1 MSGES
6 ITPTPSPGS
15 LRELPSNRRGEESGG
30 NLRAFPIDGP
40 ERYRQTSNPS
50 LRTLKLALRFS
61 LREMRG
67 GFSGFFIFLTCIALG
82 VAAIGGV
89 NSVAS
94 AITAGVANEG
104 QVLLGADMRFELNQR
119 EVTAEERTFL
129 DGLGRVADS
138 ASMRSMARLE
148 DGSDQTLAEVKAVDE
163 AYPLYGA
170 LETEP
175 RLGHR
180 DLFDAKAGAYG
191 AAAPD
196 LLFERLGLKV
206 GDRVKVGTATFE
218 LRARLVTEPD
228 AVSDGFGF
236 APRLLVSMQ
245 GLRAS
250 GLIQPGSLVEFAY
263 KVRLPNGSNEA
274 QLTAIRDRAR
284 AEFPEA
290 GWSIRTRSNA
300 APALSSNIERFSQFL
315 TLVGLT
321 ALVVGGVGVANAVR
335 AYLDGKR
342 GVIATFKSLGASGG
356 FVFTVYLVQILL
368 IAGIGIVAGLV
379 LGALMPFAASA
390 ALRSLIP
397 VPAET
402 GLYPG
407 ALGIAALFGV
417 LVTLA
422 FALLPLGRARDVPAT
437 ALFREMGFEGRG
449 FPRLVYMASALAI
462 AAVLALL
469 AILFSGDR
477 WIASIFVGAT
487 IFSFIVLRSVG
498 WLVQWVARK
507 SPRVGST
514 ALRLAI
520 GNIHRPGALTPSVV
534 LSLGLGLTLLV
545 TLALIDGNLRQQITG
560 SLPERAPNF
569 FFVDIQ
575 STEVENFAQL
585 VQKEAPG
592 GELMKVP
599 MLRGRVVALNGVDV
613 QKMTVPAEGAW
624 VLRGDRG
631 ITYSDTIPE
640 NATVSE
646 GNWWPKDYAGEPLV
660 SFSAEEGKAI
670 GLKIGDT
677 VTVNVLGRDITARIA
692 SFRQVEWESMG
703 INFVMVFSP
712 NAFAGAPHSWLATL
726 TLDNATAADESR
738 ILNAVTRAFPA
749 VTTVR
754 VKDALDVVN
763 RLVGQLG
770 AAIRAAASVAL
781 IASVLVLSGALA
793 AGNRARIHDAVVLK
807 TLGATRRTLIAAF
820 SLEYMLIGLATA
832 TFALLAGGIAAWF
845 VVARIMLLPSQ
856 FLPEVAV
863 GTILF
868 ALVLTVGFGLA
879 GTWRVLGHKAA
890 PVLRNL

>member
-1 MSGES
+1 MPLS
-6 ITPTPSPGS
+6 
-15 LRELPSNRRGEESGG
+15 
-30 NLRAFPIDGP
+30 
-40 ERYRQTSNPS
+40 Q
-50 LRTLKLALRFS
+50 TLKLAFRFS

-67 GFSGFFIFLTCIALG
+67 GLSGFLIFLACIALG

-89 NSVAS
+89 NSVAQ
-94 AITAGVANEG
+94 AITAGVADQG
-104 QVLLGADMRFELNQR
+104 QTLLGGDLRFQLNQR
-119 EVTAEERTFL
+119 DATPAESTFL
-129 DGLGRVADS
+129 DRLGTVSHS
-138 ASMRSMARLE
+138 ANMRSMARLD
-148 DGSDQTLAEVKAVDE
+148 DGSDQALVEAKAVDD

-170 LETEP
+170 LETAP
-175 RLGHR
+175 QLGR
-180 DLFDAKAGAYG
+180 EDLFGEKSGVFG

-196 LLFERLGLKV
+196 LLFDRLNVEIGDRLKV
-206 GDRVKVGTATFE
+206 GSATFE
-218 LRARLVTEPD
+218 LRARLVSEPD

-236 APRLLVSMQ
+236 APRLMVSMQ
-245 GLRAS
+245 GLAAS
-250 GLIQPGSLVEFAY
+250 GLIQPGSLVENAY
-263 KVRLPNGSNEA
+263 KVRLPAGASEA
-274 QLTAIRDRAR
+274 DLKAIQDRA
-284 AEFPEA
+284 ASDFPEA

-356 FVFTVYLVQILL
+356 FVFTVYLVQILM
-368 IAGIGIVAGLV
+368 IAGLGIALGLI
-379 LGALMPFAASA
+379 LGAAMPFAASA
-390 ALRSLIP
+390 ALQSVIP
-397 VPAET
+397 VPAE
-402 GLYPG
+402 GGFYPG
-407 ALGIAALFGV
+407 ALALAALFGL

-449 FPRLVYMASALAI
+449 FPRLPYLATAVGIAVALA
-462 AAVLALL
+462 AL

-477 WIASIFVGAT
+477 RIALIFVGAT
-487 IFSFIVLRSVG
+487 VFAFLVLRLVG
-498 WLVQWVARK
+498 ALVQWVARK
-507 SPRVGST
+507 SPRVRSV

-545 TLALIDGNLRQQITG
+545 TLALIDGNLRQQISG

-575 STEVENFAQL
+575 NSEVDAFSTLIGN
-585 VQKEAPG
+585 EAPKG
-592 GELMKVP
+592 TLVKVP
-599 MLRGRVVALNGVDV
+599 MLRGRVMALNGVSVD
-613 QKMTVPAEGAW
+613 KANVPSEGAW

-631 ITYSDTIPE
+631 LTYDAKQPANATLTEGSWWPE
-640 NATVSE
+640 NYS
-646 GNWWPKDYAGEPLV
+646 GEPLV
-660 SFSAEEGKAI
+660 SFSNDEGKAL
-670 GLKIGDT
+670 GLKLGDT
-677 VTVNVLGRDITARIA
+677 VTVNVLGRNVTARIA
-692 SFRQVEWESMG
+692 NFREVQWETMG

-712 NAFAGAPHSWLATL
+712 NTFAGAPHGWLATL
-726 TLDNATAADESR
+726 TEKDATAAEDAR
-738 ILNAVTRAFPA
+738 LLNAVTRAFPA

-770 AAIRAAASVAL
+770 TAIRAAAGVAM
-781 IASVLVLSGALA
+781 IASVLVLAGALA

-832 TFALLAGGIAAWF
+832 VFALAAGGIAAWYI
-845 VVARIMLLPSQ
+845 VARIMTLPSH
-856 FLPEVAV
+856 FMPEVAV
-863 GTILF
+863 ATLVF
-868 ALVLTVGFGLA
+868 ALVITVGIGLA

-890 PVLRNL
+890 PVLRDL

>member
-1 MSGES
+1 MPLS
-6 ITPTPSPGS
+6 
-15 LRELPSNRRGEESGG
+15 
-30 NLRAFPIDGP
+30 
-40 ERYRQTSNPS
+40 Q
-50 LRTLKLALRFS
+50 TLKLAFRFS

-67 GFSGFFIFLTCIALG
+67 GLSGFLIFLACIALG

-89 NSVAS
+89 NSVAQ
-94 AITAGVANEG
+94 AITAGVAG
-104 QVLLGADMRFELNQR
+104 QGQTLLGGDLRFQLNQR
-119 EVTAEERTFL
+119 DATPAESTFL
-129 DGLGRVADS
+129 DRLGTVSHS
-138 ASMRSMARLE
+138 ANMRSMARLD
-148 DGSDQTLAEVKAVDE
+148 DGSDQALVEAKAVDD

-170 LETEP
+170 LDTAP
-175 RLGHR
+175 QLGR
-180 DLFDAKAGAYG
+180 KDLFGEKSGVFG

-196 LLFERLGLKV
+196 LLFDRLNVEIGDRLKV
-206 GDRVKVGTATFE
+206 GSATFE
-218 LRARLVTEPD
+218 LRARLVSEPD

-236 APRLLVSMQ
+236 APRLMVSMQ
-245 GLRAS
+245 GLAAS
-250 GLIQPGSLVEFAY
+250 GLIQPGSLVENAY
-263 KVRLPNGSNEA
+263 KVRLPAGASEA
-274 QLTAIRDRAR
+274 DLKAIQDRA
-284 AEFPEA
+284 ASDFPEA

-356 FVFTVYLVQILL
+356 FVFTVYLVQILM
-368 IAGIGIVAGLV
+368 IAGLGIALGLI
-379 LGALMPFAASA
+379 LGAAMPFAASA
-390 ALRSLIP
+390 ALQSVIP
-397 VPAET
+397 VPAK
-402 GLYPG
+402 GGFYPG
-407 ALGIAALFGV
+407 ALALAALFGL

-449 FPRLVYMASALAI
+449 FPRLPYLATAVGIALAL
-462 AAVLALL
+462 AAL

-477 WIASIFVGAT
+477 RIALIFVGAT
-487 IFSFIVLRSVG
+487 VFAFLVLRLVG
-498 WLVQWVARK
+498 ALVQWVARK
-507 SPRVGST
+507 SPRVRSV

-545 TLALIDGNLRQQITG
+545 TLALIDGNLRQQISG

-575 STEVENFAQL
+575 NSEVDAFSTL
-585 VQKEAPG
+585 IGKEAPKG
-592 GELMKVP
+592 TLVKVP
-599 MLRGRVVALNGVDV
+599 MLRGRVMALNGVSVD
-613 QKMTVPAEGAW
+613 KANVPSEGAW

-631 ITYSDTIPE
+631 LTYDAKQPANATLTEGSWWPE
-640 NATVSE
+640 NYS
-646 GNWWPKDYAGEPLV
+646 GEPLV
-660 SFSAEEGKAI
+660 SFSNDEGKAL
-670 GLKIGDT
+670 GLKLGDT
-677 VTVNVLGRDITARIA
+677 VTVNVLGRNVAARIA
-692 SFRQVEWESMG
+692 NFREVQWETMG

-712 NAFAGAPHSWLATL
+712 STFAGAPHGWLATL
-726 TLDNATAADESR
+726 TEKDATAAEDAR
-738 ILNAVTRAFPA
+738 LLNAVTRAFPA

-770 AAIRAAASVAL
+770 TAIRAAAGVAL
-781 IASVLVLSGALA
+781 IASVLVLAGALA

-832 TFALLAGGIAAWF
+832 VFALAAGGIAAWYI
-845 VVARIMLLPSQ
+845 VARIMTLPSH
-856 FLPEVAV
+856 FMPEVAV
-863 GTILF
+863 ATLVF
-868 ALVLTVGFGLA
+868 ALVITVGIGLA

-890 PVLRNL
+890 PVLRDL